1 MKSRVALLAGVIAVA
16 ALGFYALHGGSTSE
30 AKPSTERPVDV
41 APLAAGPAASA
52 RGPAPQLAGAA
63 PVVKTGDV
71 EHASVVNL
79 PDSLEPGYLAV
90 EHAAKGCYR
99 GHAPPSPTRPG
110 GPDETIES
118 IQLSYRQVSSH
129 GAGHIEDLEILHGTL
144 SDQALQSCIV
154 SAASAVTWSSTAP
167 DGEIGSLEQNVN
179 VGDLM
184 RPDYGLPPE
193 SKRSPK
199 PTAPPPPELAGPLG
213 QQAPEVADDHPDVVV
228 PEPGLAKQPK

>member
-1 MKSRVALLAGVIAVA
+1 VKRVALFVGVIAVA
-16 ALGFYALHGGSTSE
+16 ALGFLALHGGSKSE
-30 AKPSTERPVDV
+30 AKPSTERTVDV
-41 APLAAGPAASA
+41 APATAGPAASA
-52 RGPAPQLAGAA
+52 PGPAPQLAGAA
-63 PVVKTGDV
+63 PAMKTGDV
-71 EHASVVNL
+71 EHANVVNL
-79 PDSLEPGYLAV
+79 PDSLEPGYLAI

-99 GHAPPSPTRPG
+99 GHVPPAPTRPN
-110 GPDETIES
+110 GPDETIDS

-129 GAGHIEDLEILHGTL
+129 GAGHIEDLKVVHGTL

-154 SAASAVTWSSTAP
+154 NAASGVTWSSTAP

-199 PTAPPPPELAGPLG
+199 PTAPPPPAMAAPLG

-228 PEPGLAKQPK
+228 PEPGLANQPK